1 MPRTKKISAVP
12 AAESTAAPAPG
23 PKASARKPK
32 LKDTAEKKIL
42 LQYGGG
48 EWDLAELEEKALAA
62 YVAEG
67 HRRGRITKLAIYI
80 KPEEHKLYYS
90 VNDKTTGS
98 TDFE

>member
-1 MPRTKKISAVP
+1 MPRTKKIIAADESA
-12 AAESTAAPAPG
+12 AAPATE

-32 LKDTAEKKIL
+32 LKDTAEKKIF

-48 EWDLAELEEKALAA
+48 EWDVAELEEKALAA

-67 HRRGRITKLAIYI
+67 HRRGRITKLAVYI
-80 KPEEHKLYYS
+80 KPEEHKIYYS